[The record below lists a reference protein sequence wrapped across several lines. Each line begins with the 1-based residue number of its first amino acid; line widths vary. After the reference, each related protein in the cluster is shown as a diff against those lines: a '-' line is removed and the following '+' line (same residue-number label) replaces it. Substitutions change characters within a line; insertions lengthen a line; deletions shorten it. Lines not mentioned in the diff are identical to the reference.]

1 MQKHLAEQVDRFIDE
16 NNINSEAALK
26 IRALSNNLSNTIVGL
41 PQNPTCKAQQ
51 KTVNYCTTV
60 PPFQWH
66 PLTTWLCFTTCFT
79 VKGPESQ
86 RKVISRPLTGDV
98 QNPLR
103 TYIVQCVCQH
113 YVHFWW
119 CGACC
124 RLEGDSAQ
132 VQGHDCSS
140 QKVAERKRE
149 SKDRTAATTL
159 TMSSARRCNK
169 SVSAGSSGDYS
180 AWSGAMLYSQ
190 FCMCLRVAF
199 TPCGF
204 LCHPTCSMLWVGR
217 RCSVLRWPLRLIL
230 GSFTSEKSERN
241 KQFAR
246 IPKKQIWRRRTAKKQ
261 QQTKKQAKKEKTAKP
276 IETLGF
282 CMSAFFKCFFLL
294 CSPFLSYVFF
304 CCFCCF
310 CFFSFWTAFVVFF
323 FQVCF
328 FFDCLAIAFFCL
340 LFCVFVLLC
349 LIQIKSAG
357 F

>member
-1 MQKHLAEQVDRFIDE
+1 M
-16 NNINSEAALK
+16 
-26 IRALSNNLSNTIVGL
+26 
-41 PQNPTCKAQQ
+41 
-51 KTVNYCTTV
+51 
-60 PPFQWH
+60 
-66 PLTTWLCFTTCFT
+66 
-79 VKGPESQ
+79 KGPESQ

-103 TYIVQCVCQH
+103 TYIVQCMCQH

-246 IPKKQIWRRRTAKKQ
+246 TPKKQIWLRRTAKKQ

-282 CMSAFFKCFFLL
+282 CMCAFFKCFFLL

-304 CCFCCF
+304 LLFLLLLFFFLLDCFRRFLFSGVLLFWLSRYCFFLLASLCFCVALF
-310 CFFSFWTAFVVFF
+310 DSN
-323 FQVCF
+323 QVCWF
-328 FFDCLAIAFFCL
+328 LELHSAVLAIINLTATTC
-340 LFCVFVLLC
+340 
-349 LIQIKSAG
+349 
-357 F
+357 